1 MKRLQQLGISVVLAL
16 MFSVSTLAGDIGMP
30 KAPPPP
36 SSSSETTP
44 GQIETPGYM
53 YIDFGSSD
61 SVGLTALSLLQGIL
75 SVF

>member
-1 MKRLQQLGISVVLAL
+1 MKRLQQLSIAVAL
-16 MFSVSTLAGDIGMP
+16 TLMLSVSTLAGEIGMP
-30 KAPPPP
+30 KVPPPP

-61 SVGLTALSLLQGIL
+61 SVGLTALSLLQGAL
-75 SVF
+75 F

>member
-1 MKRLQQLGISVVLAL
+1 MKRLQQLSISVVLAL
-16 MFSVSTLAGDIGMP
+16 TFSVSTLAGDIGMP

-44 GQIETPGYM
+44 GQIGTPGDI

-61 SVGLTALSLLQGIL
+61 SVVLTALSLLQGVL